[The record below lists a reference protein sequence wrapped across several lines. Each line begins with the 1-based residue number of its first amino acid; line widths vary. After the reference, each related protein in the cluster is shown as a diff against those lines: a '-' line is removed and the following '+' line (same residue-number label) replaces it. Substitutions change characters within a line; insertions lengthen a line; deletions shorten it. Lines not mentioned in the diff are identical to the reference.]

1 MPGSSAKPTISFG
14 RFWLAGGACQRPGA
28 PVSGPE
34 TRRLCRNRPVDFGPD
49 PSPATAATR
58 KAAQCLENRPAG
70 PDAASRSDRLQNLR
84 RLKHGGVVPESV
96 PPTAQAREAVRY
108 RAAEGSVSTSRDWA
122 GPEAVRRRRS
132 PGAGGSVP
140 VPSSRFDTRR
150 RRRARDGLRVLSNPC
165 VHCMCR
171 PSHAMRVRTRR
182 AAATRRAATESEPG
196 VCSGGRPPAVARR
209 PSDALRVAAGPAS
222 ATGGPDSD
230 SLGAAASPRGAPPA
244 GKQREDRTETARFHR
259 DDNIRLFVGRGSRA
273 ADRWPRARAPV
284 RRAAAGGLSRP

>member
-34 TRRLCRNRPVDFGPD
+34 TRRLCRNRPIDFGPD

-132 PGAGGSVP
+132 PGAGGGVP
-140 VPSSRFDTRR
+140 VPSSRCDTRR
-150 RRRARDGLRVLSNPC
+150 RRRARDGLRVLSSPC
-165 VHCMCR
+165 
-171 PSHAMRVRTRR
+171 SHR
-182 AAATRRAATESEPG
+182 A
-196 VCSGGRPPAVARR
+196 
-209 PSDALRVAAGPAS
+209 ALRVAAAVRIRACIASPPPAESCDAS
-222 ATGGPDSD
+222 ADSEGGGDSEGGD
-230 SLGAAASPRGAPPA
+230 RIRAGRVQRRSSAGRRPPA
-244 GKQREDRTETARFHR
+244 KRRPPSRRGPGIRDR
-259 DDNIRLFVGRGSRA
+259 G
-273 ADRWPRARAPV
+273 P
-284 RRAAAGGLSRP
+284 